1 MNTSV
6 KSLSHDLLLLAYWT
20 TKGSVEDSEQHP
32 GKIFDGGQ
40 IRQPIWSTTSM
51 TVKFKAKQK
60 STFSNIGSWSGF
72 SRVETVLAGVFG
84 SCH

>member
-6 KSLSHDLLLLAYWT
+6 KSLSHNLLLLAYWT
-20 TKGSVEDSEQHP
+20 TKGSVGDSEQHP

-40 IRQPIWSTTSM
+40 IRQPIWPTASM

>member
-6 KSLSHDLLLLAYWT
+6 KSLSHNLLLLAYWT
-20 TKGSVEDSEQHP
+20 TKGSVGDSEQHP

-40 IRQPIWSTTSM
+40 IRQPIWPATSV